1 MNESYDERLANARHD
16 IAGFDGNV
24 WDLVV
29 YLHECGYSLRIIA
42 EITNISRS
50 KIQRFLSESNY
61 DNLDDIRSQGR
72 SQRVNQASR
81 LFKMGFN
88 PGEIAEEL
96 DVNVRTVESYL
107 RQAGMKEGTK
117 FGDMEDD
124 G

>member
-16 IAGFDGNV
+16 IAGFDGNA
-24 WDLVV
+24 WDLVI
-29 YLHECGYSLRIIA
+29 YLHECGYSLRIIS

-72 SQRVNQASR
+72 AQRVNQTSR

-88 PGEIAEEL
+88 PSEIAEEL

-117 FGDMEDD
+117 FGDVED
-124 G
+124 GG